1 MYTRKIVIDKVNKH
15 INAMYPYTGEY
26 IIDQMTLQ
34 GEMSQN
40 LVNVLDKANKM
51 YRKLINGNKQI
62 FDE

>member
-40 LVNVLDKANKM
+40 LDNVLDKANKM
-51 YRKLINGNKQI
+51 YRKLITGNKQI
-62 FDE
+62 LDE

>member
-40 LVNVLDKANKM
+40 LDNVLDKANKM
-51 YRKLINGNKQI
+51 YRKFINGNKQI
-62 FDE
+62 LDE